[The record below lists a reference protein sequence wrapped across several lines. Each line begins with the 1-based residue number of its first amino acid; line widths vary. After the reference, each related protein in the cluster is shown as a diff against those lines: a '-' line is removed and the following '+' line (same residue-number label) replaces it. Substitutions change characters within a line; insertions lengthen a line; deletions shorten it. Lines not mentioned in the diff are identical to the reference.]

1 MKLGEF
7 QRLMIQKLR
16 TAGADESALAV
27 RLLLENRLSLAPLT
41 LPLHAEREVDAQKQ
55 KQLTDDME
63 RLISGEPLQYIL
75 GTQAF
80 WDLTVTVRP
89 GVLIPRPE
97 TEELAQEAVRYLAL
111 TEKRRVLD
119 LCTGSGALALAVKK
133 HVPDADV
140 TGTDLSPDA
149 LRIAKENAQALSL
162 DITWTEGDLWD
173 GTEGMFDLVI
183 CNPPYIP
190 TSDVEALDRTV
201 RAYEPR
207 MALDGGPDG
216 LSFYRRI
223 AGEAPE
229 HIEEGGAL
237 FLEVGAGQAADVQ
250 AMLAGGFKEVRIRKD
265 MEGIER
271 MVLATGRKE

>member
-1 MKLGEF
+1 MKLGEI

-16 TAGADESALAV
+16 AAGVDESALAV
-27 RLLLENRLSLAPLT
+27 RLLLEGRLSLLPLT
-41 LPLHAEREVDAQKQ
+41 LLMHSDRELDAAKTA
-55 KQLTDDME
+55 LLMDDTE

-80 WDLTVTVRP
+80 WDLSVIVKP

-97 TEELAQEAVRYLAL
+97 TEELAQESVRYLL
-111 TEKRRVLD
+111 ETGKRKVLD
-119 LCTGSGALALAVKK
+119 LCTGSGVLALAVKK
-133 HVPDADV
+133 HVPDTDV
-140 TGTDLSPDA
+140 TGADLSPEA
-149 LRIAKENAQALSL
+149 LRIAEENAQALSL

-190 TSDVEALDRTV
+190 TRDVEALDRTV

-223 AGEAPE
+223 AGEAPK

-250 AMLAGGFKEVRIRKD
+250 TMLAGGFKEVRIRKD

>member
-55 KQLTDDME
+55 EQIKKDME
-63 RLISGEPLQYIL
+63 RFASGEPLQYIL

-97 TEELAQEAVRYLAL
+97 TEELAREAVRYLAA
-111 TEKRRVLD
+111 TGKRKVLD

-140 TGTDLSPDA
+140 TGTDLSPEA
-149 LRIAKENAQALSL
+149 LRTAKENAQALSL
-162 DITWTEGDLWD
+162 DISWREGDLLD
-173 GTEGMFDLVI
+173 RIEDAFDLIV

-190 TSDVEALDRTV
+190 TGDVEKLDRTV

-207 MALDGGPDG
+207 MALDGGQDG

-223 AGEAPE
+223 AGEASE
-229 HIEEGGAL
+229 HIEAGGAL
-237 FLEVGAGQAADVQ
+237 FLEVGAGQAAAVQ
-250 AMLAGGFKEVRIRKD
+250 AMLAGGFKEVRVRKD
-265 MEGIER
+265 LEGIER